1 MDNKCCNI
9 CGTLT
14 IDGDMSAVLTI
25 DDDVSASMGVGT
37 VIMRDGTNDYNDLI
51 NKPSIED
58 ITLEGNKTMEQLG
71 VRTMTVQEIERI
83 LYLD

>member
-37 VIMRDGTNDYNDLI
+37 VIMRDGTNDFNDLI
-51 NKPSIED
+51 NKPSIEN
-58 ITLEGNKTMEQLG
+58 ITLEGNKTFKQLG
-71 VRTMTVQEIERI
+71 LEEITPQEIDEM
-83 LYLD
+83 LFG